1 MIVWVVGWGGLTCL
15 YLRCRGCTWHGQRKR
30 GVWECVQVGVGVWS
44 VLAFGLVGKTILLQ
58 TFSCMMYDVLLQGVA
73 MQIPVLR
80 RCGRVIFI

>member
-44 VLAFGLVGKTILLQ
+44 VLAFGFFWEDNFVANILE
-58 TFSCMMYDVLLQGVA
+58 GVA

>member
-30 GVWECVQVGVGVWS
+30 GVWECVQVGLGVWS
-44 VLAFGLVGKTILLQ
+44 VLAFGLFGKTIFVANILE
-58 TFSCMMYDVLLQGVA
+58 GVA